1 MKKVRILIIEDEPKV
16 IHLLKEVLSAANYEI
31 LVTYNGDRAPEMVA
45 LEQPDLILL
54 DIVLAGALDG
64 YAICKRIR
72 EFSEVPVIM
81 VTAKAR
87 ENDLLR
93 GFEAGADDYITKPF
107 SAKELLARINA
118 VIKRTRRES
127 VSTGASE
134 IICNQLKIDLVRHR
148 VLLDG
153 REIHLTP
160 TEYNLLCLLANHPN
174 QVMLHEQLLTEIW
187 GAEYRN
193 DIDYL
198 RAYIHSLR
206 QKVEIDP
213 TEPKIIVRCPGVG
226 YMLTCQEQ

>member
-174 QVMLHEQLLTEIW
+174 QVLLHEQLLTEIW

-226 YMLTCQEQ
+226 YMLTCQEL

>member
-174 QVMLHEQLLTEIW
+174 QVLLHEHLLTEIW